1 MRVMPGSTV
10 WVWDSTWMPA
20 VVVGRTQTGFVL
32 VRFEHG
38 VTCSVAMSDLQPRD
52 LTSRGNDRPISGRVP
67 RAEPSTK
74 RGQQSSPH
82 GKVPR
87 DEIFLKSE
95 PLALFGVGVKR
106 FYPA

>member
-1 MRVMPGSTV
+1 MGAKPKMRVLPGSTV

-38 VTCSVAMSDLQPRD
+38 VTCSVAMSDLHPRD
-52 LTSRGNDRPISGRVP
+52 LTSRGNDRPVSGRGFRDEP
-67 RAEPSTK
+67 RRK
-74 RGQQSSPH
+74 RGQQNSPQ

-87 DEIFLKSE
+87 DRELLLKSG
-95 PLALFGVGVKR
+95 LQVSS
-106 FYPA
+106 

>member
-1 MRVMPGSTV
+1 MSAKPKMSMPQGCTV
-10 WVWDSTWMPA
+10 WVWDSTWIPA
-20 VVVGRTQTGFVL
+20 VVVVGRTQRGFVL

-87 DEIFLKSE
+87 DRDLS
-95 PLALFGVGVKR
+95 
-106 FYPA
+106 